1 MAPTLRI
8 LLVDDH
14 GLFAEALSGVLE
26 RLAARVSIDAA
37 PSAEAAL
44 DVLSR
49 EPPFDLVLLDLG
61 LPGLRGRAA
70 LDAVLGRA
78 GQAPVVVVTGT
89 EPGPEALELLRVGA
103 RGYVPKRA
111 SAAELVAVLRFV
123 LDGGTHVPQVVL
135 SAPGAGEAHL
145 TPRQREVLTLLARGA
160 ANKDIAQVLGIS
172 EATVRVHVSSVMR
185 ALGVENRTQAA
196 TSRLG
201 RSLADVD

>member
-1 MAPTLRI
+1 MPSTLRI

-14 GLFAEALSGVLE
+14 GLFADALTGVLQ
-26 RLAARVSIDAA
+26 RLAAQVSVVTA
-37 PSAEAAL
+37 PSAEDALRALAGAA
-44 DVLSR
+44 
-49 EPPFDLVLLDLG
+49 FDLVLLDLG

-70 LDAVLGRA
+70 LDAVLPAA
-78 GQAPVVVVTGT
+78 GAAPVVVVTGA
-89 EPGPEALELLRVGA
+89 EPGAEALGLLRAGA

-111 SAAELVAVLRFV
+111 SASELVAVLRFV

-135 SAPGAGEAHL
+135 TTPAVGEAHL

-160 ANKDIAQVLGIS
+160 ANKDIADALGIS

-201 RSLADVD
+201 RALADGE